1 MSFDGLTSPL
11 SSAILI
17 SSPPR
22 FSSPTPPPQP
32 PRSINTARRR
42 SPLSD
47 AEKLDKVFECLRTD
61 VYWSISDFL
70 RALVAAQGPVN
81 IRRKTAFAA
90 AAYKD
95 AEVLGL
101 YFDDEGQPWN
111 GVRHSVIQALDLGR
125 KELRKEVLQ
134 LGDTAPFTKRPTDQG
149 GSYEA
154 LDMRQVIDTS
164 QKEAPVLL
172 QILRGIMAP
181 ELRRLYQRQT
191 EPFARLVAILSI
203 LCFSQRQNTS
213 TGFQTLL
220 GLYLHSKGV
229 KRRQLELLGQF
240 GLSVSYHT
248 ILNTI
253 KKQSEEAAIRVTAM
267 GQSDA
272 SVTAYDNFEQTEG
285 VKEQRLDNQGA
296 FRSVTTGQVL
306 QGLEIPSGG
315 LRQDMLDPHAALS
328 ATAIFQA
335 PGNQDDAIERQ
346 VSQCQGIQQHY

>member
-1 MSFDGLTSPL
+1 MSFDGRTSPL
-11 SSAILI
+11 SSAISI

-22 FSSPTPPPQP
+22 FSSPPPPPP
-32 PRSINTARRR
+32 PRAPPSINTPRRR

-61 VYWSISDFL
+61 VYWSVSDFI
-70 RALVAAQGPVN
+70 RALIAAEGPVN
-81 IRRKTAFAA
+81 VRRKTAFAA

-95 AEVLGL
+95 SNVLGL
-101 YFDDEGQPWN
+101 YFNDEGQPWN
-111 GVRHSVIQALDLGR
+111 GVRHSVIQALDLGK

-134 LGDTAPFTKRPTDQG
+134 LGQTMPFIKNPTDQG
-149 GSYEA
+149 GSYEE
-154 LDMRQVIDTS
+154 LNIKGMVDTS
-164 QKEAPVLL
+164 QREAPILL
-172 QILRGIMAP
+172 QILRGIIAP
-181 ELRRLYQRQT
+181 ELQRLYQRQT

-220 GLYLHSKGV
+220 GVYLHSKGV

-248 ILNTI
+248 ILKTI
-253 KKQSEEAAIRVTAM
+253 KKQSEEATVRVIAM

-285 VKEQRLDNQGA
+285 VKEQRLDNQRA

-315 LRQDMLDPHAALS
+315 LRQEMLNPHAALS

-335 PGNQDDAIERQ
+335 PGNQNDAIERQ
-346 VSQCQGIQQHY
+346 VS